1 MAVAKLITPKV
12 ATALQTA
19 SVFVNSQ
26 IAKMHRTVH
35 ATKDNEITIKL
46 IILTSF
52 GFTIPLRFFFEP
64 LSFCVMNNR
73 LFELCCFF
81 IFLKIFQQ
89 YFGGIPR
96 PFHLILKFHFLN
108 QDLRK
113 IPRTNSYRPL
123 HQRKL

>member
-1 MAVAKLITPKV
+1 MVDKSILVNRLFELFLIQPSLSLTKVNMAVAKLITPKV

-52 GFTIPLRFFFEP
+52 GFTIPLLFFFEP

-73 LFELCCFF
+73 LFEL
-81 IFLKIFQQ
+81 L
-89 YFGGIPR
+89 
-96 PFHLILKFHFLN
+96 
-108 QDLRK
+108 
-113 IPRTNSYRPL
+113 
-123 HQRKL
+123 